1 MKVQGFVLN
10 LPGCPDPVAQS
21 VVGPGQWGT
30 VEPRAESFPRSRRPF
45 PSLAIRGER
54 SALLHPSRS
63 PLPPASAPSV
73 ECGWVAGSVPL
84 PFAMWSRVW
93 EGRCASSGCGWRMDC
108 WGPGGAGGWSQE
120 EPRHPVGGRLD
131 SGDGV
136 ELAGAILR
144 ASGAGSEGAATGLA
158 AGFGGESAQ
167 EELGAV
173 GLPLA
178 ADGLSP
184 LPGGRR
190 GAGTGCG
197 ADGHL

>member
-1 MKVQGFVLN
+1 MPRARGQPHLLPAALNKQLPPMRAPLCPRPWDPQVRMKVQGFVLN

-84 PFAMWSRVW
+84 PFAVWSRVW
-93 EGRCASSGCGWRMDC
+93 EGRCASSGCGWRMDR

-120 EPRHPVGGRLD
+120 EPRHPVGGRPL
-131 SGDGV
+131 
-136 ELAGAILR
+136 
-144 ASGAGSEGAATGLA
+144 GL
-158 AGFGGESAQ
+158 
-167 EELGAV
+167 
-173 GLPLA
+173 
-178 ADGLSP
+178 
-184 LPGGRR
+184 GGRR
-190 GAGTGCG
+190 GAGGGDSACVWGRVGRRRHWLGCRLWG
-197 ADGHL
+197 